1 MPSGRF
7 DQLVANELTAGS
19 SAVTARTGFWP
30 TSHRAP
36 HGNGEVAK

>member
-7 DQLVANELTAGS
+7 DQLVGNELTAGS

-30 TSHRAP
+30 TSHRS
-36 HGNGEVAK
+36 HGNSEVAK